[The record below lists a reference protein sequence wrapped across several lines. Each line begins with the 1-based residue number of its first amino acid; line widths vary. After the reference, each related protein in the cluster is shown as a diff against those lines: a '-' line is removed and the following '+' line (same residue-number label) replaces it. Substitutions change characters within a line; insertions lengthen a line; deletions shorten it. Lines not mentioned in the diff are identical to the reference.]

1 MRFGRSAAPT
11 SDSASASAGVS
22 QGRRNARF
30 GWRARLLAAGAAA
43 LALPLATAAAIPAVA
58 VASPIVGHPVHQ
70 TPPGGY
76 QELMVPSSMGPVKVQ
91 VQWARRGGNAALM
104 LLDGLRA
111 RDDRNAWSFETNA
124 RGMFGNDNVTLVMP
138 VGGQSSWY
146 ADWQSPSNT
155 NGQKFTYM
163 WETFLTKE
171 LPNFL
176 ANYGVSRTNWAV
188 AGLSMSGPASLRLA
202 GFHRNQFK
210 YAASFSGPLNWNAPG
225 MREAIRVMML
235 DAGRFNAD
243 SMAAPWSPQW
253 LRSDPMVFAPQLRG
267 LPMFISSGSGL
278 PDQRDNVSSAVGVF
292 NTSTAMA
299 LEAIAM
305 VSTHTFQA
313 RLESLGIPATYDFPA
328 TGTHIWRNWQDELG
342 KARPGILAALHA

>member
-1 MRFGRSAAPT
+1 MRFGRSAAAA
-11 SDSASASAGVS
+11 SDSSPAPTGVRS
-22 QGRRNARF
+22 GRRRAQF
-30 GWRARLLAAGAAA
+30 GWQARLLAAATAA
-43 LALPLATAAAIPAVA
+43 LALPLAATVTVPAVA
-58 VASPIVGHPVHQ
+58 SATPIARPVHQ

-76 QELMVPSSMGPVKVQ
+76 QELMVPSQMGPIKVQ
-91 VQWARRGGNAALM
+91 VQWARRGGNAALL

-124 RGMFGNDNVTLVMP
+124 QQMFGNDNVTLVMP

-176 ANYGVSRTNWAV
+176 GNYGVSHTNWAV
-188 AGLSMSGPASLRLA
+188 AGLSMSGPAALRLA
-202 GFHRNQFK
+202 GFHRDQFK

-235 DAGRFNAD
+235 DAGRYNVD

-278 PDQRDNVSSAVGVF
+278 PDQRDNVSCAACLF
-292 NTSTAMA
+292 NTGDAMA

-305 VSTHTFQA
+305 VSTHAFQA
-313 RLESLGIPATYDFPA
+313 RLDSLGIPAAYDFPA
-328 TGTHIWRNWQDELG
+328 TGTHIWLNWQTELA

>member
-1 MRFGRSAAPT
+1 MRFGRSDASAPK
-11 SDSASASAGVS
+11 SASVS
-22 QGRRNARF
+22 KDVRSGRRAQF

-43 LALPLATAAAIPAVA
+43 LALPLAAVVTVPTIATAAPVA
-58 VASPIVGHPVHQ
+58 HPVRQ

-76 QELMVPSSMGPVKVQ
+76 QDLMVPSSMGPIKVQ
-91 VQWARRGGNAALM
+91 VQWARHGGNAALL

-124 RGMFGNDNVTLVMP
+124 QQMFGNDNVTLVMP

-146 ADWQSPSNT
+146 ADWQGPSNT

-176 ANYGVSRTNWAV
+176 ANYGVSHSNWAV

-202 GFHRNQFK
+202 AFHRDQFK

-235 DAGRFNAD
+235 DAGRYNVD
-243 SMAAPWSPQW
+243 SMAMPWSPQW
-253 LRSDPMVFAPQLRG
+253 LRSDPMVFAPELRG

-278 PDQRDNVSSAVGVF
+278 PDGRDNLSCGGACLF
-292 NTSTAMA
+292 NTGDAMA

-305 VSTHTFQA
+305 VSTRAFQA
-313 RLESLGIPATYDFPA
+313 RLESLDIPAAYDFPA
-328 TGTHIWRNWQDELG
+328 TGTHIWLNWQTELA